1 MTDTGPLTFLCLAGY
16 EKGHEFLREI
26 KRQGCGVLLVTAT
39 NLEGAAWPR
48 ASIDEIFFLPDM
60 YDLATM
66 INGVSYLARSRRID
80 RIVAL
85 DDFDVES
92 AAALREHFQLP
103 GLGMTVARRFRDKL
117 AMRTAAAAAGLPV
130 PDFIG
135 LFNHEALGEWLGR
148 MPGPWVLKPRGEA
161 AASGITILHSADEFW
176 PRLEPLGDR
185 QSLHLLERYLPGEVF
200 HVDSVVYVG
209 AVQLAEVHQ
218 YGRPPLD
225 IMHEGG
231 PFVTRRVPR
240 GSADEAAL
248 RDLNARVIAALGLPR
263 GVAHAEY
270 IKAHADGQ
278 FYFLEIASRVGGA
291 NIAETIEAATGINL
305 WREWARI
312 EIDGGTGGYRLP
324 EARADHAGVVIS
336 LARQEEPDTAQFDDP
351 EIAYRIV
358 KRHHIGFVVAAADH
372 ERVRA
377 LLDDYA
383 MRIMRDYAASLPAPE
398 RLRIAADQ
406 RQ

>member
-26 KRQGCGVLLVTAT
+26 KRQGCRVLLVTAT
-39 NLEGAAWPR
+39 NLEGADWPR
-48 ASIDEIFFLPDM
+48 ESIDEIFFLPDM
-60 YDLATM
+60 YDLTTM

-80 RIVAL
+80 HIVAL

-103 GLGMTVARRFRDKL
+103 GLGTTVARRFRDKL

-135 LFNHEALGEWLGR
+135 IFNHEALGAWLGR
-148 MPGPWVLKPRGEA
+148 VPGPWVLKPRGEA
-161 AASGITILHSADEFW
+161 AASGIAILHGAEEFW

-200 HVDSVVYVG
+200 HVDSVVYAG

-225 IMHEGG
+225 IVQEGG

-240 GSADEAAL
+240 GSADEAEL
-248 RDLNARVIAALGLPR
+248 RDLNARVIAALGLPL
-263 GVAHAEY
+263 GVTHAEY

-278 FYFLEIASRVGGA
+278 FYFLEIAARVGGA

-324 EARADHAGVVIS
+324 PMRADHAGVVIS
-336 LARQEEPDTAQFDDP
+336 LARQEEPDTAQFTDP

-358 KRHHIGFVVAAADH
+358 KRHHVGFVVAAAEH
-372 ERVRA
+372 GRVQM

-383 MRIMRDYAASLPAPE
+383 TRIMRDYAASLPAPE
-398 RLRIAADQ
+398 RLRIAPDQ